1 VFDTN
6 VKINTL
12 LKRADTEIRP
22 DEDLVLLSIF
32 GSILATFGLYLGN
45 EYVLIGSMLVA
56 PFMDPIVSMAVFLFV
71 GKWEKFRRS
80 VLSLFI
86 IIAISLVCAA
96 SLWMVLSLG
105 NDVSQISTQMHFS
118 IEYFYVG
125 LVLGAVGMFLWMW
138 PKSSNTSAGIS
149 IAISLIPPLA
159 DLGRSLVILDPELIR
174 KDLLSFSGNFL
185 ALVAGAMFALL
196 FKFKILKKNKK

>member
-1 VFDTN
+1 
-6 VKINTL
+6 
-12 LKRADTEIRP
+12 
-22 DEDLVLLSIF
+22 
-32 GSILATFGLYLGN
+32 
-45 EYVLIGSMLVA
+45 
-56 PFMDPIVSMAVFLFV
+56 
-71 GKWEKFRRS
+71 
-80 VLSLFI
+80 
-86 IIAISLVCAA
+86 
-96 SLWMVLSLG
+96 
-105 NDVSQISTQMHFS
+105 
-118 IEYFYVG
+118 
-125 LVLGAVGMFLWMW
+125 MW